1 MSNAKKRWVDFDVGG
16 VGRTTLAQRV
26 ADGIIAAIAA
36 GGYAKG
42 DVLPSRKDIAERLG
56 VGEITVRS
64 ALAKLTADGHVTL
77 RRGVGCVIS
86 GMRCHRRVP
95 KVLDV
100 MGEDVGSFSAC
111 ITGNV
116 LHYELSKSG
125 FKYEGV
131 ALPSGVGERDYLR
144 LLQEALGETPDFVI
158 VRACNER
165 FDRICRVVGKTG
177 IPYVGMFGGVA
188 HSGHCVGNVVYDASA
203 AVDDF
208 VADCV
213 KAGVRSVLHVDQGVD
228 SYIDAVPQLEK
239 RGVVVERLSIGESLH
254 ALADLDALVAESA
267 KLMSERLKA
276 GPLPDLVFI
285 MNDFIA
291 GGVISTLLR
300 RGVRIPQDVAV
311 VAYVNRGSGF
321 FFPKPFACLEYDSRA
336 CAREIAG
343 GILKWFRTGL
353 FPKTIRSR
361 PVYCRGVTFPV

>member
-1 MSNAKKRWVDFDVGG
+1 MKKWIDFGLEGRRGG
-16 VGRTTLAQRV
+16 SLSQRI
-26 ADGIIAAIAA
+26 ADGIVDAIAS
-36 GGYAKG
+36 GRYAKG

-64 ALAKLTADGHVTL
+64 ALAKLTADGYVTL
-77 RRGVGCVIS
+77 RRGVGCVIA
-86 GMRCHRRVP
+86 GTRRHRRVP

-116 LHYELSKSG
+116 LHYELSKAG
-125 FKYEGV
+125 FRYEGV

-144 LLQEALGETPDFVI
+144 LLREALEETPDFVI
-158 VRACNER
+158 IRACNER
-165 FDRICRVVGKTG
+165 FERLSRVVGASG

-188 HSGHCVGNVVYDASA
+188 HSGQCVGNVVYDASA

-213 KAGVRSVLHVDQGVD
+213 KAKVRSVLQVDQGVD
-228 SYIDAVPQLEK
+228 SYIDAAPQLEK
-239 RGVVVERLSIGESLH
+239 KGIAVERLSIKESLH

-276 GPLPDLVFI
+276 DPLPDLVFI

-300 RGVRIPQDVAV
+300 RGIRIPQDVAV

-343 GILKWFRTGL
+343 GIVKWFRTGR
-353 FPKTIRSR
+353 FPKTISSR
-361 PVYCRGVTFPV
+361 PVYYRGETFPV